1 MRIGD
6 LVSYAGRDDQYTG
19 IIIAT
24 KHYGNTLT
32 RHQVEWQQPG
42 IYRGI
47 WHNEKV
53 LELLYESR

>member
-6 LVSYAGRDDQYTG
+6 LVSYAGCADQYTG

-24 KHYGNTLT
+24 KHYGVHLT